1 MDSRT
6 GVGEIVDASS
16 SYFWQNRHSMYT
28 DQEGGGLIFEGKQV
42 YVVCC
47 FVFIDLRVK
56 QVRNNASSCPW
67 NLFRTLRFYYVASSP
82 GSPLPHFFDGH
93 RKLVGSSAIPARSC
107 PDLFVCLDYIYIY
120 MTVYLSTCLFFFN
133 HTRPRMEKPHSKRHE
148 LVNCPFFSIAR

>member
-47 FVFIDLRVK
+47 FVLLIWG
-56 QVRNNASSCPW
+56 W
-67 NLFRTLRFYYVASSP
+67 NKSEMMPPVALGTGSELSAFTMSLAPPVHPSP
-82 GSPLPHFFDGH
+82 IFLTDTEN
-93 RKLVGSSAIPARSC
+93 L
-107 PDLFVCLDYIYIY
+107 
-120 MTVYLSTCLFFFN
+120 
-133 HTRPRMEKPHSKRHE
+133 
-148 LVNCPFFSIAR
+148 